1 MEVDRLWAPVY
12 PCLARHISEVHG
24 RKSGRSETGET
35 GGKSGKGKTGGTRG
49 KDRGKSRGKRGFL
62 HG

>member
-1 MEVDRLWAPVY
+1 LEIDRLWAPVY

-24 RKSGRSETGET
+24 RKSETGKK
-35 GGKSGKGKTGGTRG
+35 GGKGGKGKTGGTRG
-49 KDRGKSRGKRGFL
+49 KGRGKSRGKRAFYTDE